1 MTLPTSPT
9 IGFTLPQ
16 RGVFF
21 GVTTVAEMLA
31 LAAKVDANPLFGS
44 IWVGD
49 SLGAKPRPD
58 SLTLL
63 GALASATQRIRL
75 GVGCM
80 ASFPVRDP
88 LVFAYQWATLD
99 LISNGRMLLAACT
112 GLVAGGASARG
123 RRVPRRRPGARRPAD
138 REHRDLPPTLV
149 RRPRLLQRPLSLIR
163 GRHAGAPT
171 GAAAVP
177 DLDRVKPA
185 AAPRRRRTRPGAS
198 PGRAARRRLDDDTA
212 RRRAGEEQLVR
223 HRRRARA
230 ARPRS
235 RQLSDDGVSQRQLES
250 GSAGGA
256 RGVKALPGRILR
268 SSVLATDGGSMD
280 GGGRARAVCP
290 SPGRA
295 ARGGTQVRHTAH
307 HVVAPDRPVRAPGR
321 RAASPRF
328 GSQIET
334 A

>member
-112 GLVAGGASARG
+112 GLVAGGASAREG
-123 RRVPRRRPGARRPAD
+123 AAFPGAALDRALRRVAQLADGWMTTRLVAGLARSNWSGIAAALERQGRDPASFPTMAYHNVNLNPD
-138 REHRDLPPTLV
+138 RQAALEESKRFLDAYYGPVFSPQMVEAWTA
-149 RRPRLLQRPLSLIR
+149 
-163 GRHAGAPT
+163 AGAP
-171 GAAAVP
+171 
-177 DLDRVKPA
+177 
-185 AAPRRRRTRPGAS
+185 
-198 PGRAARRRLDDDTA
+198 
-212 RRRAGEEQLVR
+212 EQCVR
-223 HRRRARA
+223 HLDELLAEGPKSVTLRIT
-230 ARPRS
+230 S
-235 RQLSDDGVSQRQLES
+235 LRQ
-250 GSAGGA
+250 
-256 RGVKALPGRILR
+256 
-268 SSVLATDGGSMD
+268 T
-280 GGGRARAVCP
+280 
-290 SPGRA
+290 
-295 ARGGTQVRHTAH
+295 
-307 HVVAPDRPVRAPGR
+307 
-321 RAASPRF
+321 
-328 GSQIET
+328 
-334 A
+334 

>member
-112 GLVAGGASARG
+112 GLVAGGASAREG
-123 RRVPRRRPGARRPAD
+123 MAFRGTD
-138 REHRDLPPTLV
+138 RE
-149 RRPRLLQRPLSLIR
+149 
-163 GRHAGAPT
+163 
-171 GAAAVP
+171 
-177 DLDRVKPA
+177 
-185 AAPRRRRTRPGAS
+185 
-198 PGRAARRRLDDDTA
+198 
-212 RRRAGEEQLVR
+212 RAGRLVGNIGICAR
-223 HRRRARA
+223 LRAQDRA
-230 ARPRS
+230 SLRERVRS
-235 RQLSDDGVSQRQLES
+235 L
-250 GSAGGA
+250 
-256 RGVKALPGRILR
+256 
-268 SSVLATDGGSMD
+268 
-280 GGGRARAVCP
+280 
-290 SPGRA
+290 
-295 ARGGTQVRHTAH
+295 
-307 HVVAPDRPVRAPGR
+307 
-321 RAASPRF
+321 
-328 GSQIET
+328 
-334 A
+334 